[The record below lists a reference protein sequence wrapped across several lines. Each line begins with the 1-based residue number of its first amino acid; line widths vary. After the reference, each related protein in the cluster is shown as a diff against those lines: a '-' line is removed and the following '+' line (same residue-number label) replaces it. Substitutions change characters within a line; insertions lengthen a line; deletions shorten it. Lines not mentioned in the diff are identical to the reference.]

1 MLARNWAAGRAVR
14 DAPAEML
21 EFCLLDRLGGYTA
34 ETLDQVP
41 ASKVRR
47 WLMMMEAEAGE
58 QKKQRNQDEAQSR
71 QARRRRHR

>member
-1 MLARNWAAGRAVR
+1 MLARNWAAGRTVR

-47 WLMMMEAEAGE
+47 WLIMMEAEAAE
-58 QKKQRNQDEAQSR
+58 QKKHDPNRPKTPR
-71 QARRRRHR
+71 GRRR